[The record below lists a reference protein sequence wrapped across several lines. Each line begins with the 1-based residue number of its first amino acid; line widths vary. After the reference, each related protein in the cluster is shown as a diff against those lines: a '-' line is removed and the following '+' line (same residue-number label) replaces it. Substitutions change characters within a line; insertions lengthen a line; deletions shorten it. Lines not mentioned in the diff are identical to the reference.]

1 MNLYVFPNPQE
12 LGQAAAA
19 HVAQIAAE
27 AIPARGRFMVALS
40 GGSLPQLLGPALV
53 KQASDWSAWH
63 VFWADERCVP
73 LTHPDSNY
81 ILAKQYLFD
90 HVPIP
95 PGQIHAPDTALDPT
109 QTAAAYETALAQVF
123 TIPPSIPQPEEPLL
137 QPSNPPPLPQF
148 DLILLG
154 MGEDGHTASLFPGH
168 PLLQETERWVAP
180 IFDSPKPP
188 PQRITLT
195 LPVLNN
201 ARHVAF
207 ITAGSGKAGI
217 LPQVFAA
224 GSTLPAHLVQPTSG
238 HLDWFVD
245 EAAAAKLKTSNP

>member
-1 MNLYVFPNPQE
+1 M
-12 LGQAAAA
+12 
-19 HVAQIAAE
+19 
-27 AIPARGRFMVALS
+27 
-40 GGSLPQLLGPALV
+40 
-53 KQASDWSAWH
+53 
-63 VFWADERCVP
+63 FWP
-73 LTHPDSNY
+73 SN
-81 ILAKQYLFD
+81 ICSIT
-90 HVPIP
+90 PPSP
-95 PGQIHAPDTALDPT
+95 PGQIHAPDTSLSPT
-109 QTAAAYETALAQVF
+109 QTAAAYETILAQIFMV
-123 TIPPSIPQPEEPLL
+123 PPAIPQPEEPLF
-137 QPSNPPPLPQF
+137 QPFDRPTAQVSGPVQFPQF

-154 MGEDGHTASLFPGH
+154 LGEDGHTASLFPGH

-201 ARHVAF
+201 AHHVAF
-207 ITAGSGKAGI
+207 ITAGAGKADI

-245 EAAAAKLKTSNP
+245 EAATAKLK

>member
-1 MNLYVFPNPQE
+1 MNLNIFPDTQQLGEATAAYVAE
-12 LGQAAAA
+12 L
-19 HVAQIAAE
+19 AAE
-27 AIPARGRFMVALS
+27 TIPARERFTVALS
-40 GGSLPQLLGPALV
+40 GGSLPKLLGPALV
-53 KQASDWSAWH
+53 RQATDWSAWH

-81 ILAKQYLFD
+81 ILAQQYLFD

-95 PGQIHAPDTALDPT
+95 PGQIHAPDTSLDPA
-109 QTAAAYETALAQVF
+109 QTAAAYQYTLAQFF
-123 TIPPSIPQPEEPLL
+123 TIQPPAPLPDDPLL
-137 QPSNPPPLPQF
+137 FQPANPLIFPQF

-168 PLLQETERWVAP
+168 PLLKETERWVAP

-201 ARHVAF
+201 ARRVAF
-207 ITAGSGKAGI
+207 ITAGASKADI
-217 LPQVFAA
+217 LPQVLEA
-224 GSTLPAHLVQPTSG
+224 GSALPAHLVQPASG
-238 HLDWFVD
+238 KLDWFMD
-245 EAAAAKLKTSNP
+245 EAAAAQLKR